1 MKYKLKKINVIV
13 TCFIIFTYL
22 ELVFRLF
29 TSNRVFGMNLL
40 YSSLYNLFL
49 ACLISFIASW
59 GNNKTNKIL
68 FFILIGFMCFIY
80 ALQLCVFKMFGFY
93 FDLSLLG
100 ATDQVMTFYS
110 EGIKVIIQN
119 IVGVILFFLPFI
131 LLLIFNKY
139 FAIRK
144 INWKFNLIKLVSAIS
159 VFLLFILSLNINKDS
174 INSAYE
180 LYYHV
185 SNNELN
191 IKKLGV
197 LNAFRLDLQR
207 NIFGFEEKISI
218 IDPDDYYDED
228 DVPKED
234 DDKEEPIV
242 YEYNNLDIDFDSLIA
257 SESNSTIRQMHEYF
271 KNESGSLQNEY
282 TGVFEGKNL
291 ILFMAES
298 FNEIAVREDITPT
311 LYKLVNSGFKFNNFY
326 TPTIS
331 STIGGEFQELT
342 GLVAAS
348 GFLSPWKSGENYYP
362 FGIATAFQNLGYNTY
377 AYHNHTYTFQSR
389 HKYLASLGFDN
400 YLGCRN
406 GLEDRINCKEWPE
419 SDVEMIDTTF
429 DDYIN
434 SEEPFM
440 VYYVTVS
447 GHGDYGFNYSAM
459 ARKHKDDVAGLNYS
473 EKPLSYLAAQI
484 ELNDALELLI
494 ARLDEAGK
502 LEDTVIAL
510 VGDHNPYYL
519 SLDEI
524 NEISSYQK
532 DEVVERNRSN
542 FILWNSEMETIEID
556 KVGSQIDVL
565 PTIYNLFGVQYDSRL
580 IIGKDILSTEPGL
593 AIFGN
598 SSWVSDKGTYFSS
611 SGKFVS
617 KNGEEVSEDYIKYM
631 NRVVSNKITMSR
643 YIMQND
649 YYRKVL
655 GG

>member
-29 TSNRVFGMNLL
+29 TSNEVFGMNLL

-49 ACLISFIASW
+49 AMIISFIVGF

-68 FFILIGFMCFIY
+68 FFILVGVMCFIY

-144 INWKFNLIKLVSAIS
+144 VNWKFNLIKLVSAIA
-159 VFLLFILSLNINKDS
+159 VFLVFILSLNINKDS

-228 DVPKED
+228 DSD
-234 DDKEEPIV
+234 SKEEPDEPVIV

-257 SESNSTIRQMHEYF
+257 SESNSTIKQMHEYF
-271 KNESGSLQNEY
+271 KNESGTLQNEY

-459 ARKHKDDVAGLNYS
+459 ARKHKDDVAGLEYS
-473 EKPLSYLAAQI
+473 EKPLAYLAAQI

-494 ARLDEAGK
+494 VRLDEAGK

-510 VGDHNPYYL
+510 VGDHYPYYL
-519 SLDEI
+519 SIDEV
-524 NEISSYQK
+524 NEISSYEK
-532 DEVVERNRSN
+532 DSVVEVNRSN

-598 SSWVSDKGTYFSS
+598 SSWVSDKGTYFAS